1 MSIAVHKKENKE
13 IAYLRCNTYA
23 SVPSLKLCTPHSNNL
38 EKVTEIVL
46 ETVKAR
52 CREYLKEEKFE
63 SLAKRTKNQFEKR
76 RNSIQ
81 NEIKILERK
90 VKGLNEKIDRI
101 YEDKI
106 SGKITENMEKQIE
119 QLKNSNTEEKQVDL
133 KKIVKEFVKMKNI
146 DRTALVQLVTELRF
160 LKIKK

>member
-63 SLAKRTKNQFEKR
+63 SLAKKTKNQFEKR

-106 SGKITENMEKQIE
+106 SGNITEIDFERIYKKNLEMRENMEKQIE

-133 KKIVKEFVKMKNI
+133 KKIVKEFVKMKI
-146 DRTALVQLVTELRF
+146 
-160 LKIKK
+160 